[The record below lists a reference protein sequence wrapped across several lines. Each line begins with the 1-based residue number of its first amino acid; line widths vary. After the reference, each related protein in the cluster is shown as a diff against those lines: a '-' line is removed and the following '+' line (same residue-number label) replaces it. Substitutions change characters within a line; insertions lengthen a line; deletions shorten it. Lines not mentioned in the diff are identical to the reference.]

1 VTGRPWEIRRAL
13 RRPLRKAVKAE
24 PRLAVAWREL
34 GVLAEKGSHWTEAR
48 RLYERAL
55 AAEPDGADTLFDHAR
70 VCLRLGDRAAAR
82 RSAEHLM
89 KSHPKYA
96 ASAYLKGSLLLAE
109 GDRNGARRS
118 LEEFLAQPAPTVSA
132 ST

>member
-1 VTGRPWEIRRAL
+1 MHDVAGAQREYEEAVRLRLASPGLYGALGVTREAMGDTAGAQAA
-13 RRPLRKAVKAE
+13 LRKAVKAE

-70 VCLRLGDRAAAR
+70 VCLRLGIGRRPGAAR
-82 RSAEHLM
+82 SI
-89 KSHPKYA
+89 S
-96 ASAYLKGSLLLAE
+96 
-109 GDRNGARRS
+109 
-118 LEEFLAQPAPTVSA
+118 
-132 ST
+132 